1 MNKKPGIQSSVFLV
15 SLLTLGLA
23 EVGVADEPAATPIP
37 FQLYQDH
44 LILVEGSIGPLE
56 GLTFLIDTGASST
69 FLSKHIAKKLK
80 LKGKKKRGSA
90 YGKPV
95 SYEQVI
101 LREFCIGST
110 RFRVVPA
117 GIIDISRLPQVG
129 SHIDAIIGLN
139 ALVRSSLTIDYQNR
153 TITMGA
159 STGFGSVARL
169 DTTRLALVVHLK
181 TKNQTL
187 RLIVDTGAN
196 DLILYQ
202 RRLSGSVP
210 GKRTQRQKTIYH
222 LGAKERM
229 KMVQLSE
236 VQIGQGRWERVDGYL
251 LDAPVESDEDSE
263 GILGPTCLGFSRI
276 HFDFRQNQV
285 SWEL

>member
-1 MNKKPGIQSSVFLV
+1 MNKKPGTQSSVLLV

-23 EVGVADEPAATPIP
+23 EVAVANEQAAPPIP

-69 FLSKHIAKKLK
+69 YLSKHIAKKLK
-80 LKGKKKRGSA
+80 LKGAKKRGSA

-101 LREFCIGST
+101 LREFSIGSA

-139 ALVRSSLTIDYQNR
+139 ALVRSSLTIDYQNK
-153 TITMGA
+153 TLTLGA
-159 STGFGSVARL
+159 NAGFESVAQL
-169 DTTRLALVVHLK
+169 DTTRRALVIHLQVED
-181 TKNQTL
+181 QTL
-187 RLIVDTGAN
+187 RLMFDTGAN

-202 RRLSGSVP
+202 RRLAGSIP
-210 GKRTQRQKTIYH
+210 GKRTQRKKTIYH

-229 KMVQLSE
+229 KMVRLSD
-236 VQIGQGRWERVDGYL
+236 VRMGQSQWEKVDGFL
-251 LDAPVESDEDSE
+251 LDAPVESYEDLH
-263 GILGPTCLGFSRI
+263 GMLGPSSLKLSRI
-276 HFDFRQNQV
+276 HFDFQQNQV